1 MYVTSSILALEAGR
15 MHISRI
21 KTKVAMAS
29 TYYVG
34 SFSKRA
40 EKTVDGKR
48 LKCDCPLRRSIY
60 CSVSSLLL
68 FLPEGGGG
76 EGLEKSE

>member
-1 MYVTSSILALEAGR
+1 MYVTSSILALEAGC

-76 EGLEKSE
+76 GIGEV